1 MQEVTIGLALIA
13 GFLSF
18 ISPCVLPLI
27 PAYIGYMGGRVTRS
41 VAVQTSGT
49 NVETQGSA
57 LASRMGLMLHSL
69 AFVLGFTTVFV
80 ILGLVTTGIIS
91 SLGSVRFL
99 ITDIIGRVGG
109 LLIILFGLHFMGIVP
124 IVFRWLRRHDNILN
138 SVALTIAIA
147 LVISLIIPWAFVEIL
162 IALPIIMAF
171 LIWLF
176 LGGAFTE
183 PGKFWGQL
191 MDGFERIFYT
201 DTRKQMNA
209 NDASG
214 LSGSFVMGIVFAAGW
229 TPCIG
234 PIYGAILNT
243 ASLTGEVGTA
253 VVSLTAYSLGLGIP
267 FMLTA
272 LLLERAQ
279 GILRRLQRH
288 MRMIEVVSGS
298 FLIFIGVLVAS
309 GQLQSLSTTLSTGS
323 FSDLTYRIEE
333 CTIGFVQ
340 GEMGVE
346 HLGSC
351 YAGEL
356 EVIAINQGLH
366 GIMAADANPHQ
377 YLLHINDEDLAE
389 PLYLDVEISRLDNM
403 TPSVSLYDTS
413 GELITESDVLIQVED
428 DRYRI
433 LSSIPIQKVG
443 LYRLVVTNTKTSNDD
458 ASSDGDETDKA
469 KYQVRFVRSQEMP
482 PSGDAE
488 QSSNSPL
495 TDIASEGVSSIEAL
509 AEQSDAVEGLD
520 IGNTA
525 PNFSIVTIDGEQTS
539 LESLR
544 GQTVLLNFWGTW
556 CGPCRRE
563 MPDLQSLYEQ
573 YADDGLTILAIAVND
588 TTNDILAFQEEFGLT
603 FPLALD
609 EDDVVNTLYEITSQ
623 PSTLLIDPEGVIQ
636 FQSFGIVTLS
646 QLEPVITS
654 TLAS

>member
-27 PAYIGYMGGRVTRS
+27 PAYIGYMGGRMTRS
-41 VAVQTSGT
+41 VAVQTVGAKT
-49 NVETQGSA
+49 TQQSA
-57 LASRMGLMLHSL
+57 LASRMGLMIHSL

-99 ITDIIGRVGG
+99 ITDIIGRAGG
-109 LLIILFGLHFMGIVP
+109 LLIIVFGLHFMGVLPSI
-124 IVFRWLRRHDNILN
+124 FRWLRKHDDILN
-138 SVALTIAIA
+138 SVLLTIAIA
-147 LVISLIIPWAFVEIL
+147 VVMSIIIPWAFVEIL
-162 IALPIIMAF
+162 IAIPIIAAF

-191 MDGFERIFYT
+191 IDGFERIFYT

-214 LSGSFVMGIVFAAGW
+214 LGGSFVMGIVFAAGW

-243 ASLTGEVGTA
+243 ASLTGEVATA
-253 VVSLTAYSLGLGIP
+253 VVSLAAYSLGLGIP

-279 GILRRLQRH
+279 GILRRLQKH
-288 MRMIEVVSGS
+288 MRIIEVVSGS

-323 FSDLTYRIEE
+323 FSDFTFRVEE
-333 CTIGFVQ
+333 CTIGFAEGKLQ
-340 GEMGVE
+340 FE

-351 YAGEL
+351 YGGEL
-356 EVIAINQGLH
+356 EAIAVNQGLF
-366 GIMAADANPHQ
+366 GEMSADVNQRQ
-377 YLLHINDEDLAE
+377 YILQIDAEDIAE
-389 PLYLDVEISRLDNM
+389 PLALDVEMARLENI
-403 TPSVSLYDTS
+403 TPAAALYGPS
-413 GELITESDVLIQVED
+413 GDVLAEGDVLIQTED

-433 LSSIPIQKVG
+433 LSGVPVQQSG
-443 LYRLVVTNTKTSNDD
+443 LYRLVISNTLPLTEEDD
-458 ASSDGDETDKA
+458 A
-469 KYQVRFVRSQEMP
+469 KYQIRFVESLDSSE
-482 PSGDAE
+482 PSETE
-488 QSSNSPL
+488 QSSDSPL
-495 TDIASEGVSSIEAL
+495 TDIASEGVNSIETL
-509 AEQSDAVEGLD
+509 AEQSDALEGLE

-525 PNFSIVTIDGEQTS
+525 PNFTITTIGGETVA
-539 LESLR
+539 LEDLR
-544 GQTVLLNFWGTW
+544 GHTVLLNFWGTW

-563 MPDLQSLYEQ
+563 MPEFQALYEE
-573 YADDGLTILAIAVND
+573 YADQDFTILALAVND
-588 TTNDILAFQEEFGLT
+588 KEEDVLAFQEEFELT

-609 EDDVVNTLYEITSQ
+609 NDDVVNKLYEISSQ
-623 PSTLLIDPEGVIQ
+623 PSTILIDADGIIQ

-646 QLEPVITS
+646 QIEPVIES
-654 TLAS
+654 TLNS

>member
-27 PAYIGYMGGRVTRS
+27 PAYIGYMGGRMTRS
-41 VAVQTSGT
+41 VAVQTAGSKT
-49 NVETQGSA
+49 TQQSA
-57 LASRMGLMLHSL
+57 LASRMGLMIHSL

-99 ITDIIGRVGG
+99 ITDIIGRAGG
-109 LLIILFGLHFMGIVP
+109 LLIIVFGLHFMGVLPSI
-124 IVFRWLRRHDNILN
+124 FRWLRKHDDILN
-138 SVALTIAIA
+138 SVLLTIAIA
-147 LVISLIIPWAFVEIL
+147 VVMSIIIPWAFVEIL
-162 IALPIIMAF
+162 IAIPIIAAF

-191 MDGFERIFYT
+191 IDGFERIFYT

-214 LSGSFVMGIVFAAGW
+214 LGGSFVMGIVFAAGW

-243 ASLTGEVGTA
+243 ASLTGEVATA
-253 VVSLTAYSLGLGIP
+253 VVSLAAYSLGLGIP

-279 GILRRLQRH
+279 GILRRLQKH
-288 MRMIEVVSGS
+288 MRIIEVVSGS

-323 FSDLTYRIEE
+323 FSDFTFRVEE
-333 CTIGFVQ
+333 CTIGFAEGKLQ
-340 GEMGVE
+340 FE

-351 YAGEL
+351 YGGEL
-356 EVIAINQGLH
+356 EAIAVNQGLF
-366 GIMAADANPHQ
+366 GEMSADVNQRQ
-377 YLLHINDEDLAE
+377 YILHIDAEDISE
-389 PLYLDVEISRLDNM
+389 PLALDVEMARLENI
-403 TPSVSLYDTS
+403 TPAAVLYGPS
-413 GELITESDVLIQVED
+413 GDVLAEGDVLIQTED

-433 LSSIPIQKVG
+433 LSGVPVQQSG
-443 LYRLVVTNTKTSNDD
+443 LYRLVISNTLPLTEEDD
-458 ASSDGDETDKA
+458 A
-469 KYQVRFVRSQEMP
+469 KYQIRFVESLDSSE
-482 PSGDAE
+482 PSETE
-488 QSSNSPL
+488 QSSDSPL
-495 TDIASEGVSSIEAL
+495 TDIASEGVNSIEAL
-509 AEQSDAVEGLD
+509 AEQSDALEGLE

-525 PNFSIVTIDGEQTS
+525 PNFTITTIGGETVA
-539 LESLR
+539 LEDLR
-544 GQTVLLNFWGTW
+544 GHTVLLNFWGTW

-563 MPDLQSLYEQ
+563 MPEFQALYEE
-573 YADDGLTILAIAVND
+573 YADQGFTILALAVND
-588 TTNDILAFQEEFGLT
+588 KEEDVLAFQEEFELT

-609 EDDVVNTLYEITSQ
+609 NDDVVNKLYEISSQ
-623 PSTLLIDPEGVIQ
+623 PSTILIDADGIIQ

-646 QLEPVITS
+646 QIEPVIES
-654 TLAS
+654 TLNS

>member
-49 NVETQGSA
+49 NVETPGSA

-69 AFVLGFTTVFV
+69 VFVLGFTTVFV

-124 IVFRWLRRHDNILN
+124 IVFRWLRKHDNILN

-209 NDASG
+209 NDAGG

-243 ASLTGEVGTA
+243 ASLTGEVGSA

-288 MRMIEVVSGS
+288 MRIIEIISGS
-298 FLIFIGVLVAS
+298 FLIFIGALVAS

-340 GEMGVE
+340 GEMGFE

-351 YAGEL
+351 YGGEL

-366 GIMAADANPHQ
+366 GIMEADSNPHQ
-377 YLLHINDEDLAE
+377 YLLHIDNEDLAE
-389 PLYLDVEISRLDNM
+389 PLYLDVEVSRLDNM
-403 TPSVSLYDTS
+403 TPSVSLYDPS
-413 GELITESDVLIQVED
+413 GDIVAESDVLIQLED
-428 DRYRI
+428 DRYQI
-433 LSSIPIQKVG
+433 LSAIPIEQPG
-443 LYRLVVTNTKTSNDD
+443 LYRLVINNTKASNE
-458 ASSDGDETDKA
+458 ASSDGNEDDRS
-469 KYQVRFVRSQEMP
+469 KYQVRFVRSQEANP
-482 PSGDAE
+482 AGEAE
-488 QSSNSPL
+488 QSSDGPL
-495 TDIASEGVSSIEAL
+495 TDIATEGVSSIEAL
-509 AEQSDAVEGLD
+509 AQQSDAVEGLE

-525 PNFSIVTIDGEQTS
+525 PDFTITTIDGEQTS

-563 MPDLQSLYEQ
+563 MPDLQALYEQ

-588 TTNDILAFQEEFGLT
+588 TTEDILAFQEEFDLT

-609 EDDVVNTLYEITSQ
+609 EDDVVNKLYDITSQ
-623 PSTLLIDPEGVIQ
+623 PSTILIDPEGVIQ
-636 FQSFGIVTLS
+636 FQSFGIVTQS
-646 QLEPVITS
+646 QLVPVITS
-654 TLAS
+654 ILAS